1 MTVATEAF
9 SAPAEAAWA
18 RLARRVGQLQG
29 FGYIVLFV
37 PDPAVLAP
45 FKARLA
51 AWMGER
57 GWHWLTLSERQ
68 SAGFAERSI
77 TALFD
82 SLSAEPAPRLV
93 WLEAHRGAGQPAWEQ
108 ARGELLS
115 RLNERRGR
123 LEAEL
128 AGTLVLVLPEGAQ
141 RSAAGQAPDLW
152 HVRSLGLSLPAL
164 AGPEGQVLPLAHSVP
179 EPPPAVLAAE
189 ADPRAAGE
197 PPAPVAG
204 PAPASAIL
212 SDAASALWL
221 QRWQDLLAGRSV
233 EQLDLADDAL
243 PAFALQDSL
252 ACQDA
257 LLRQGRAEEALQL
270 AQQWVALARRRRAQG
285 RGLLDIASSR
295 ELCAALEGQVRILL
309 HLGRPQEALPLG
321 EAHVAVCR
329 ELLARLGESPS
340 VLQALALALYQLSRT
355 AQILGDWHRA
365 AAAAEDSLGIHRR
378 LASRL
383 GETPD
388 SLRGLALA
396 LDRAGHAAQALGD
409 WYRAGAVYEESLSLR
424 QLLARRLGDSPD
436 ALRDLSVALDNIGRV
451 AEAQGDWARGTEA
464 YEEALTLRRQLIE
477 QQGGLPERLAQSRAQ
492 LAQGGAAPELEAD
505 LASTLLDAAALP
517 GPRAEAYRE
526 EAGQILTGLCG
537 RHPGVDR
544 YRRLLQRCALSNAKS
559 AAPTVPSD
567 TPPDQPQAG
576 SSSP

>member
-1 MTVATEAF
+1 VLSVMNGFE
-9 SAPAEAAWA
+9 SELRG
-18 RLARRVGQLQG
+18 RLL
-29 FGYIVLFV
+29 
-37 PDPAVLAP
+37 
-45 FKARLA
+45 
-51 AWMGER
+51 
-57 GWHWLTLSERQ
+57 
-68 SAGFAERSI
+68 
-77 TALFD
+77 
-82 SLSAEPAPRLV
+82 SLSAHATVTAVDGRKADWAALTRRLETGSAVPLVGVAPYIELQALLSYGQAV
-93 WLEAHRGAGQPAWEQ
+93 RGAIV
-108 ARGELLS
+108 RGIE
-115 RLNERRGR
+115 
-123 LEAEL
+123 
-128 AGTLVLVLPEGAQ
+128 
-141 RSAAGQAPDLW
+141 
-152 HVRSLGLSLPAL
+152 PAL
-164 AGPEGQVLPLAHSVP
+164 AVRVADLGRHMRAGRLDDLRPGEFGVVLGGDLARALGALPGDRIALVAPQGQVT
-179 EPPPAVLAAE
+179 PAGVIPRLKQFTVVGTFEAGFNE
-189 ADPRAAGE
+189 ADAAL
-197 PPAPVAG
+197 ALVHLA
-204 PAPASAIL
+204 
-212 SDAASALWL
+212 DAQKVYQMGDAVSGLRL
-221 QRWQDLLAGRSV
+221 KLDDLLG
-233 EQLDLADDAL
+233 
-243 PAFALQDSL
+243 
-252 ACQDA
+252 
-257 LLRQGRAEEALQL
+257 
-270 AQQWVALARRRRAQG
+270 AREVG
-285 RGLLDIASSR
+285 
-295 ELCAALEGQVRILL
+295 
-309 HLGRPQEALPLG
+309 
-321 EAHVAVCR
+321 R
-329 ELLARLGESPS
+329 ELLARLGESPA
-340 VLQALALALYQLSRT
+340 VLQALALALDQLSRT

>member
-1 MTVATEAF
+1 M
-9 SAPAEAAWA
+9 SAEHVFGVQAEAAWGRFSR
-18 RLARRVGQLQG
+18 RLGQLQG

-37 PDPAVLAP
+37 ADPALLTP
-45 FKARLA
+45 FRARLDG
-51 AWMGER
+51 WMRDR
-57 GWHWLTLSERQ
+57 GWPWLALSEPRPD
-68 SAGFAERSI
+68 AFAERSI

-82 SLSAEPAPRLV
+82 SLAMPPPPRLV
-93 WLEAHRGAGQPAWEQ
+93 WLEAHRGAGQAAWEQ

-128 AGTLVLVLPEGAQ
+128 AGTLVLVLPEGSQ
-141 RSAAGQAPDLW
+141 RSAAGLAPDLW
-152 HVRSLGLSLPAL
+152 HVRSLGMSL
-164 AGPEGQVLPLAHSVP
+164 AGAAAAVPAAGAGGQVLP
-179 EPPPAVLAAE
+179 PPPDWLT
-189 ADPRAAGE
+189 
-197 PPAPVAG
+197 APSAQPSAPEAG
-204 PAPASAIL
+204 PLGIETGSRPGPWTEGTA
-212 SDAASALWL
+212 DAWL
-221 QRWQDLLAGRSV
+221 QRWQGLLAGRPV
-233 EQLDLADDAL
+233 DQLDLADEAL
-243 PAFALQDSL
+243 LGFSVQDSL

-257 LLRQGRAEEALQL
+257 LLHLGRADEALQL

-295 ELCAALEGQVRILL
+295 ELCAALEGQGLALL
-309 HLGRPQEALPLG
+309 QLGRPQEALPLG
-321 EAHVAVCR
+321 EARVAVCR
-329 ELLARLGESPS
+329 ELLSRLGETAAA
-340 VLQALALALYQLSRT
+340 LQDLALALDHLSRV

-365 AAAAEDSLGIHRR
+365 ASAAEDSLGVHRR

-409 WYRAGAVYEESLSLR
+409 WYRAGAAYEESLSLR
-424 QLLARRLGDSPD
+424 QLLARRLGDSPE

-492 LAQGGAAPELEAD
+492 LAQRGAAPELEAD

-526 EAGQILTGLCG
+526 EAGQILAALCG

-544 YRRLLQRCALSNAKS
+544 YGRLLQRWALSNAKS
-559 AAPTVPSD
+559 AAPPAPAD
-567 TPPDQPQAG
+567 IPPDQPQAG

>member
-37 PDPAVLAP
+37 PDPAVLTP

-57 GWHWLTLSERQ
+57 GWPWMTLSEHQ
-68 SAGFAERSI
+68 TAGFAERSI

-82 SLSAEPAPRLV
+82 SLSAEPPPRLV

-152 HVRSLGLSLPAL
+152 HVRSLGLSLPAQAL
-164 AGPEGQVLPLAHSVP
+164 AAREGQVLPAARAATDP
-179 EPPPAVLAAE
+179 EAA
-189 ADPRAAGE
+189 AAAPDPRLTGGTA
-197 PPAPVAG
+197 APVDC
-204 PAPASAIL
+204 PAPAPAAL

-221 QRWQDLLAGRSV
+221 QRWQGLLAGRAV

-243 PAFALQDSL
+243 PAFSLQDSL
-252 ACQDA
+252 SCQEA

-295 ELCAALEGQVRILL
+295 ELSAALEGQVRVLL
-309 HLGRPQEALPLG
+309 QLGRPQEALPLG
-321 EAHVAVCR
+321 EARVAVCR
-329 ELLARLGESPS
+329 ELLSRLGESPAA
-340 VLQALALALYQLSRT
+340 LQALALALDHLSRV

-365 AAAAEDSLGIHRR
+365 AVAAEDSLDVHRR

-388 SLRGLALA
+388 SLRALALA

-409 WYRAGAVYEESLSLR
+409 WYRAGAAYEESLSLR
-424 QLLARRLGDSPD
+424 QLLARRLGDSPE
-436 ALRDLSVALDNIGRV
+436 ALRDLSLALDNIGRV

-464 YEEALTLRRQLIE
+464 YEEALMLRRQLLE
-477 QQGGLPERLAQSRAQ
+477 QQGGLPERLALSRAQ

-505 LASTLLDAAALP
+505 LASTLMDAAALP

-526 EAGQILTGLCG
+526 EAGQILAALCG
-537 RHPGVDR
+537 RYPGVDR
-544 YRRLLQRCALSNAKS
+544 YGRLLQRWALSNAKS
-559 AAPTVPSD
+559 AASPALAD
-567 TPPDQPQAG
+567 IPPDQPQAG